1 MPTEE
6 QQAAAPASSDADAAA
21 PVAAAVAAAASSSS
35 SPPPSSDAAAA
46 APESK
51 KRKVDVAVPS
61 SPPAHTDPE
70 AEEEDESD
78 NELHDLLG
86 CQQCKF
92 PLVHAEDIMM
102 TSAAEISSSVYRYN
116 LELDLCNEEIPC
128 YSSDNPH
135 GVRFDVVRTKAHSYV
150 AASPPEESSHSFF
163 PGFAWTNISCGRCSK
178 HLGWGFSKNVDPA
191 ASAAVAA
198 VLAVAAG
205 ASVASV
211 GTVGEVAVATEFDYT
226 QVFEFFGLVLTKL
239 SPIKMTKGD
248 IREERERMREDVVC
262 RTSICSFLRLPQRAP
277 CSQAAAHLDARR
289 HLFRRLQLLIQ
300 GRLSGHG
307 HRMHG

>member
-6 QQAAAPASSDADAAA
+6 QQAAASASSDADAAA
-21 PVAAAVAAAASSSS
+21 PVTAAAASPS
-35 SPPPSSDAAAA
+35 SPSPSSDAAAA
-46 APESK
+46 AEPESK
-51 KRKVDVAVPS
+51 KRKVDAAAPS
-61 SPPAHTDPE
+61 SPQAHADPE
-70 AEEEDESD
+70 AEEEEDESD

-92 PLVHAEDIMM
+92 PLVHAEDVVM

-135 GVRFDVVRTKAHSYV
+135 GVRFDVVRVCSFSPTLSSQFITPPPPGCLTLAPPPAVQTKAHSYV

-163 PGFAWTNISCGRCSK
+163 PGFAWTNINCGRCSK

-198 VLAVAAG
+198 VLAVVAG
-205 ASVASV
+205 ASDPPV
-211 GTVGEVAVATEFDYT
+211 GSAGEVALATEFDYT
-226 QVFEFFGLVLTKL
+226 QVFEFFGYVTMASMVEDIPHPLLAAL
-239 SPIKMTKGD
+239 SSLNYRPS
-248 IREERERMREDVVC
+248 R
-262 RTSICSFLRLPQRAP
+262 
-277 CSQAAAHLDARR
+277 
-289 HLFRRLQLLIQ
+289 
-300 GRLSGHG
+300 
-307 HRMHG
+307 